1 MIDWSARA
9 AQIFVETPQGG
20 TDKTDETTRRRVSS
34 VSSVGG
40 EGVFPKNEV
49 SSARIEANRWEIR
62 YPDGRVRIAAFAP
75 ARTLEEVRRRY
86 PDAVVLIE
94 TASTVPACACCIH
107 ASTFG
112 NCGIPERAGLS
123 ERFMIVKHSS
133 GGAGCPVF
141 EAAS

>member
-1 MIDWSARA
+1 MIDWAARA
-9 AQIFVETPQGG
+9 ACVLAETPQAA
-20 TDKTDETTRRRVSS
+20 TDKTDETRVSS
-34 VSSVGG
+34 VSSVRGG
-40 EGVFPKNEV
+40 GVFAKNEV
-49 SSARIEANRWEIR
+49 SPACIEANQWEIR
-62 YPDGRVRIAAFAP
+62 DMDGRVRVVAYAP

-86 PDAVVLIE
+86 PNAAALIE